1 MTHDGSPLPEAE
13 GTVPASR
20 KPREKQF
27 NKFGEEV
34 VSLKDIFPNKHPG
47 MVLKG
52 FRLRD
57 DLTQRQLA
65 DLLKISQSRV
75 SDLESGARA
84 VSKSMAERLAK
95 VFNISYKAF
104 L

>member
-1 MTHDGSPLPEAE
+1 MPMPIKAAE
-13 GTVPASR
+13 
-20 KPREKQF
+20 EKLF

-34 VSLKDIFPNKHPG
+34 ISLDDIFPNKHPG

-57 DLTQRQLA
+57 GMTQQQLA
-65 DLLKISQSRV
+65 DLLEIGQSRV

-84 VSKSMAERLAK
+84 ISKPMAERLSK
-95 VFNISYKAF
+95 VFKIPYKAF